1 METQLV
7 ELDWRLKCDKCGIR
21 PQSDV
26 NPAASHQRN
35 PLNYR
40 RDLGGIG
47 GLKTNSIGNWM
58 YRTKRTS
65 AVSVRDM
72 RMPTWPS
79 LGGSP

>member
-26 NPAASHQRN
+26 NPAASHQGN
-35 PLNYR
+35 PLNYQ
-40 RDLGGIG
+40 RDLGGLG

-58 YRTKRTS
+58 YRTKGQ
-65 AVSVRDM
+65 V
-72 RMPTWPS
+72 PCPS
-79 LGGSP
+79 GTCGCQLGHH